1 MPELS
6 QKERLQLSL
15 LDRLTDDEP
24 NKKSESRAKRVIT
37 VSRLKELV
45 QRDLAWLL
53 NTVASSSNI
62 EFSHYEEI
70 QKSTL
75 NYGIPDLSGTNTKTL
90 NTRSLERE
98 IVKCIK
104 RFEPRII
111 PSSLEVKVNLAGE
124 EMSRNTLSFEINAD
138 LWAQPLPLQLFLQT
152 DIDIENG
159 IVSVKQWH

>member
-24 NKKSESRAKRVIT
+24 DKKNESREKRVIT

-53 NTVASSSNI
+53 NSVAAATNI
-62 EFSHYEEI
+62 NLDNYPEV
-70 QKSTL
+70 QTSTI
-75 NYGIPDLSGTNTKTL
+75 NYGIPDLSGVSAASLNTKV
-90 NTRSLERE
+90 LERE
-98 IVKCIK
+98 LVKCIK

-111 PSSLEVKVNLAGE
+111 PRSLNIKVNLAKK
-124 EMSRNTLSFEINAD
+124 EMSGNTLSFEINAD

-159 IVSVKQWH
+159 IASISKSR

>member
-24 NKKSESRAKRVIT
+24 DIKNESREKRVIT

-53 NTVASSSNI
+53 NSVAAATNI
-62 EFSHYEEI
+62 NLEDYPEV
-70 QKSTL
+70 QTSTI
-75 NYGIPDLSGTNTKTL
+75 NYGIPDLSGVSATSLNTKV
-90 NTRSLERE
+90 LERE
-98 IVKCIK
+98 LVKCIK

-111 PSSLEVKVNLAGE
+111 PRSLNVKVCLAKK
-124 EMSRNTLSFEINAD
+124 EMSGNTLSFEINAD

-159 IVSVKQWH
+159 IASISKSR